1 MLVKGGIFITNNK
14 RKKSP
19 VPKTIYYH
27 KLVENPELSSRK
39 LQQDSRRLRK
49 NQDQYKILLNEFDK
63 EQTWSKEKIHS
74 LAETSG
80 LSWAQIYKWNWD

>member
-1 MLVKGGIFITNNK
+1 M
-14 RKKSP
+14 
-19 VPKTIYYH
+19 IYYH
-27 KLVENPELSSRK
+27 KMCENPELESRK
-39 LQQDSRRLRK
+39 LHQLGKNSRRLRK

-63 EQTWSKEKIHS
+63 EQIWSKERIHE